1 MEKQRSRISL
11 VIILKKN
18 RKSWKLEL
26 IIFRETKRSVVGLHA
41 AGLISF
47 AKSLCALKDDGLLCD
62 VR

>member
-41 AGLISF
+41 AGLISC